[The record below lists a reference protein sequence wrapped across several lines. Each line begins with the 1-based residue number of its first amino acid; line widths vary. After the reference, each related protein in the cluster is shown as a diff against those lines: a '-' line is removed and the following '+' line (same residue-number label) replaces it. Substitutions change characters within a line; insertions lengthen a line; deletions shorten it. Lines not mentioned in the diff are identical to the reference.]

1 MASKEQIKAQEQLLE
16 LLSSSNQVISKSS
29 ELLFD
34 QIEASS
40 RLSSKQKD
48 QVKTLTLINDTEKS
62 NLHINDKLNV
72 LKNRAKEVTDK
83 TLDTEIKRLKVQKA
97 GTTAVQEQSEA
108 LLKGLNKSISMIN
121 KLPGGGLLVQAMGL
135 GPKNIK
141 KLQDNLAKVITGAL
155 PLNEIFKGMPKNF
168 GKMVK
173 IGIGVGAAV
182 GVIYGTFKL
191 IKKAVSFTSKMLDE
205 AGQKF
210 GVLGARGGEFSRNMQ
225 DASTNVM
232 AIGKGTADVLTVT
245 DNLSKNFGLTTD
257 AALDISEKV
266 LDTSVALGLSTDEA
280 SNLFGVF
287 MGIGGLSAKAAE
299 ELAES
304 TYQLAVQN
312 KVNPSAVMKDIAGS
326 AETIAKFGAQNLE
339 SITKAAV
346 GARQMGINLDA
357 VAGAAEGMLD
367 FQGSITKEIQAE
379 VLLGR
384 DLNLGKAR
392 RLALEGDLNGV
403 MKEIVKNVGSES
415 KFNRMNIIQRRML
428 ASAVGLTAQQ
438 LDKVVRNQDKSV
450 VQAKS
455 FTDLL
460 GKDGLSALTSLI
472 NKIKQMG
479 ASLLKSLGRPME
491 KIFTRIEEFLLD
503 PTLQAR
509 FEKFAEGLE
518 EKIDGLVSAIT
529 GLPTSIKQVQQQA
542 ADAVNVGK
550 EGLKVAGG
558 FMGAKYGFKGGAA
571 LGLKY
576 GSVLGPKG
584 AALMGLIGGVVGGA
598 AGYFGV
604 GSLVNDVRSMGGSHL
619 IVTPSGQLLRTNPRD
634 VVAASTRVNDV
645 VSGGGVV
652 SGGPGTM
659 PLGTD
664 MQETNKILR
673 EAIVKLDDVTR
684 AVEDSSRK
692 TVTGILN
699 G

>member
-1 MASKEQIKAQEQLLE
+1 MASKA
-16 LLSSSNQVISKSS
+16 V
-29 ELLFD
+29 
-34 QIEASS
+34 IEAQNQLNEALKQGNQQAKAFAKVLEAQLDGAK
-40 RLSSKQKD
+40 RLSKQTKD
-48 QVKTLTLINDTEKS
+48 RVKTLNTMVQTEKGS
-62 NLHINDKLNV
+62 MHLNDKIAKLESRAKQVKEKALNV
-72 LKNRAKEVTDK
+72 
-83 TLDTEIKRLKVQKA
+83 EIKRLKVLKA
-97 GTTAVQEQSEA
+97 GTSAIQDQSEA
-108 LLKGLNKSISMIN
+108 LLLGLSKSISMIK
-121 KLPGGGLLVQAMGL
+121 KLPGGGLLVGALGL
-135 GPKNIK
+135 GPENIE
-141 KLQDNLAKVITGAL
+141 KLQNNLAKIITGAL
-155 PLNEIFKGMPKNF
+155 PLNKIFKGMPKNF
-168 GKMVK
+168 GKMIK

-191 IKKAVSFTSKMLDE
+191 IKKAVSFTSKMLDD

-210 GVLGARGGEFSRNMQ
+210 GVLGARGGEFSRTMQ
-225 DASTNVM
+225 DASTNVI
-232 AIGKGTADVLTVT
+232 AIGKGTVDVLTVT
-245 DNLSKNFGLTTD
+245 DNLSKTFGLTTD
-257 AALDISEKV
+257 AALEVSEKV
-266 LDTSVALGLSTDEA
+266 LDTSVALGVSSEEA
-280 SNLFGVF
+280 SNLFGIF
-287 MGIGGLSAKAAE
+287 MGLGGLSLDQAE
-299 ELAES
+299 KLAES
-304 TYQLAVQN
+304 TYQLAQQN

-346 GARQMGINLDA
+346 SARQMGINLDA

-384 DLNLGKAR
+384 DLNLGRAR

-479 ASLLKSLGRPME
+479 ASLLKSLGRPIE

-503 PTLQAR
+503 PTLQAK

-529 GLPTSIKQVQQQA
+529 GLPGSIDQVKKTA
-542 ADAVNVGK
+542 SEAVDTGK
-550 EGLKVAGG
+550 SLVKAGTTFGGIYAGAKAGG
-558 FMGAKYGFKGGAA
+558 LAGSIFGLPGA
-571 LGLKY
+571 
-576 GSVLGPKG
+576 
-584 AALMGLIGGVVGGA
+584 VVGGVL
-598 AGYFGV
+598 GGLGGLMFG
-604 GSLVNDVRSMGGSHL
+604 SMLVDDVRSMGGSHL
-619 IVTPSGQLLRTNPRD
+619 IVTPSGQLLKTNPRD
-634 VVAASTRVNDV
+634 IVAASTRVNDV

-652 SGGPGTM
+652 SGGPGSM

-664 MQETNKILR
+664 MEETNKILR